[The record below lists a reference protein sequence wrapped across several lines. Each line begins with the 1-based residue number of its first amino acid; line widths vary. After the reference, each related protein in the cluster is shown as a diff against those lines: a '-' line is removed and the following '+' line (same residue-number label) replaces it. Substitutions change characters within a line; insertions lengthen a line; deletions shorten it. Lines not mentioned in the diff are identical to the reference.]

1 MKFCTLL
8 FHVWLHDYR
17 EYVNKLKEKTMT
29 QSVYQYNE
37 CVDKNI
43 EDMCLPIDYFIERI
57 VQLGLITDIV
67 QIKELIFIMGEFDNP
82 GIQSMENCGENKVLS
97 FFEKNFVNKKTIFN
111 DNFKMIN
118 KNNKEAERY
127 LRNHLPNG
135 QFENFDRISLT

>member
-1 MKFCTLL
+1 
-8 FHVWLHDYR
+8 
-17 EYVNKLKEKTMT
+17 
-29 QSVYQYNE
+29 
-37 CVDKNI
+37 
-43 EDMCLPIDYFIERI
+43 
-57 VQLGLITDIV
+57 
-67 QIKELIFIMGEFDNP
+67 MGEFDNP